1 MVASTPVKAPQLVTI
16 KRLPWMHRIQLYSPK
31 AARML
36 VLFSYDSL
44 AAWALA
50 ESCPLVDAFCEYPGY
65 VNVDGTRVMADLWVR
80 GCGREQYVKIEGG
93 IDLSSE
99 RPDQVPTFADLEVA
113 RVSSD
118 WLLRYQVW
126 IDNWLQINPYL
137 VANARFVTH
146 GHGIRKPSAALP
158 ALPTIPSGSSDG
170 PAAVRATRQR
180 CRQDH
185 AMAAATGQ
193 VCILVHAGPPSKDGH
208 NQPRGWGNDR
218 VPPRKTQIQ
227 GRRQLGLHRSPA
239 GRDACAAFDAING
252 LEARINAAVTENAGP
267 PCALQCV
274 AALLQQ
280 RPLAQLP
287 HPGIPRP
294 VRPVRSVS
302 RGPSAR

>member
-1 MVASTPVKAPQLVTI
+1 
-16 KRLPWMHRIQLYSPK
+16 MHRIQLYSPK

-99 RPDQVPTFADLEVA
+99 RPDQVPTFADVEVA

-137 VANARFVTH
+137 VANARFVTPEMLD
-146 GHGIRKPSAALP
+146 RVAALFDDARP
-158 ALPTIPSGSSDG
+158 LFDAEH
-170 PAAVRATRQR
+170 AVR
-180 CRQDH
+180 D
-185 AMAAATGQ
+185 
-193 VCILVHAGPPSKDGH
+193 ID
-208 NQPRGWGNDR
+208 
-218 VPPRKTQIQ
+218 TQ
-227 GRRQLGLHRSPA
+227 L
-239 GRDACAAFDAING
+239 
-252 LEARINAAVTENAGP
+252 ARTAAGP

-287 HPGIPRP
+287 HPGIQRP